1 MAKADTQGIIAAIN
15 GFVRLDLTGD
25 YDTGTVQVIG
35 TYTGALTVQASLN
48 GTNWITLG
56 GATALTNIAT
66 ANPAANIASATQGIF
81 QFDVSGFAAVRVIAL
96 GAVTGAA
103 TVILAAGMG
112 SGIVGIDT
120 PVTLAAGTAT
130 IGTVSTPPGTAL
142 SIVSTASTNASV
154 VKATAGNLFEV
165 SVSNP
170 PATPAYVKFYNKA
183 TAPTVGTDIPVMT
196 IVAPATSATTIPT
209 AINLTFSQIGKRF
222 AAGIGV
228 AITAGPLAT
237 DTAVAVAGVQV
248 HGTYV

>member
-1 MAKADTQGIIAAIN
+1 MAKADTRGIIAAIN
-15 GFVRLDLTGD
+15 EFVRLDLIGD

-120 PVTLAAGTAT
+120 PIVLGTGAASIGTVATPAGTALNV
-130 IGTVSTPPGTAL
+130 VSAAT
-142 SIVSTASTNASV
+142 TNASV
-154 VKATAGNLFEV
+154 QKSTAGNLFEITI
-165 SVSNP
+165 SNP
-170 PATPAYVKFYNKA
+170 TATPVYVKLYNKA
-183 TAPTVGTDIPVMT
+183 SAPTVGTDVPIVT
-196 IVAPATSATTIPT
+196 ITAAAAAATNKPT
-209 AINLTFSQIGKRF
+209 DGVLTFAQIGKRF
-222 AAGIGV
+222 TAGIAM
-228 AITAGPLAT
+228 AITGGPLAT
-237 DTAVAVAGVQV
+237 DTTAAVAGVQV
-248 HGTYV
+248 SGTYI